1 MYVDSCKTGKYTRH
15 LLRESFREG
24 GKVKH
29 RTILNI
35 SHLPDEEINALKLA
49 LKHKQNLQSL
59 IDQKV
64 EATQGKSV
72 GSVWVID
79 QIAKE
84 LGIKKALGNTDA
96 GKLALYQ
103 VYARV
108 LEQGSRLSAIRLNK
122 IHSLTEVLSITKD
135 FNENHLYENLNWLAE
150 NQNTIEEKLIRSH
163 YKDSDTQPQLFLYD
177 VTSSYLEGEHNELSA
192 FGYNRDGKKNK
203 KQIVIGLLC
212 DQDGCPVSIEVFPGN
227 TNDTKTFSNQLVKI
241 CKRFE
246 SKGITLVGDRGM
258 IKGPQ
263 IEEIEQ
269 KELTYITAI
278 TNQQIQTL
286 EKNGIIQM
294 ELFEEVL
301 SEIEDGDIRYILRR
315 NPVREQEIQKSR
327 QSKLEALQDFV
338 EKQITYLKY
347 HPRARTET
355 AKNKVQEYLE
365 KLSLES
371 FVDLEEDGNYFQI
384 VIDSEKLEGISRFDG
399 CYAIKT
405 NVSKDLADKEQ
416 IHGRYKDLSKVES
429 AFRTCKSNLEL
440 RPIHVRK
447 EDRTKGHVFIVMLA
461 YQIVRR
467 LEHYWKDLDLTVKEG
482 LSSLQSICI
491 HELHTK
497 NTSLGYSIPKPS
509 SLNKE
514 LLDAIGIKLPT
525 QLKSTKTGVSTK
537 KHNEI

>member
-365 KLSLES
+365 KLS
-371 FVDLEEDGNYFQI
+371 
-384 VIDSEKLEGISRFDG
+384 
-399 CYAIKT
+399 
-405 NVSKDLADKEQ
+405 
-416 IHGRYKDLSKVES
+416 
-429 AFRTCKSNLEL
+429 
-440 RPIHVRK
+440 
-447 EDRTKGHVFIVMLA
+447 
-461 YQIVRR
+461 
-467 LEHYWKDLDLTVKEG
+467 
-482 LSSLQSICI
+482 
-491 HELHTK
+491 
-497 NTSLGYSIPKPS
+497 
-509 SLNKE
+509 
-514 LLDAIGIKLPT
+514 
-525 QLKSTKTGVSTK
+525 
-537 KHNEI
+537 